1 MYLSLMEITGIM
13 LLLIACIATIGFA
26 TYKNAQLERENINL
40 RRLNRLTRQGLTHE

>member
-1 MYLSLMEITGIM
+1 MYLSALEMLGII
-13 LLLIACIATIGFA
+13 LLLIACLATIGYA